1 MTPGEMKFALQVESA
16 LGAFNQYEY
25 RQLAVEVISVFSS
38 LLKQIGGSTILDHN
52 FPIDLII
59 RESNEL
65 FITHQVF
72 WLLFLLFF

>member
-16 LGAFNQYEY
+16 LGVYSSYEY

-38 LLKQIGGSTILDHN
+38 LLKQISKSTTLDHN

-59 RESNEL
+59 RDSNEL
-65 FITHQVF
+65 FVHHQVF
-72 WLLFLLFF
+72 